1 MKIEDALKTKN
12 FKAWMA
18 LRIVG
23 AKTET
28 EALELVIDDHLFPW
42 QQDDY
47 IEWFQ
52 KNRGWFKEKS

>member
-1 MKIEDALKTKN
+1 MKTENALKTKN

-23 AKTET
+23 ASTEE
-28 EALELVIDDHLFPW
+28 EALELVIDEHLFPW
-42 QQDDY
+42 QQDQY

-52 KNRGWFKEKS
+52 ANRGWFKEAS